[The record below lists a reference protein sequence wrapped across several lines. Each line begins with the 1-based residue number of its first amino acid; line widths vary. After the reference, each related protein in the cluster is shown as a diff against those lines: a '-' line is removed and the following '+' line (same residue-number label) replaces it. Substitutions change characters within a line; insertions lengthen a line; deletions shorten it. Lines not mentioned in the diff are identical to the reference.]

1 MTDSDN
7 AEARAE
13 AEVDRLREHVRLV
26 RQRAAEGLAG
36 ASEVSVAEYEL
47 NGALKRLDALTDG
60 SEADDAA

>member
-1 MTDSDN
+1 MTDSDS

-47 NGALKRLDALTDG
+47 NGAMKRLDAITDN
-60 SEADDAA
+60 EPKDAA